1 MKRIRRN
8 TRAWKLIKIIY
19 IFTILSLMLSNIL
32 TEDFEQSKNL
42 QRLQLTLHKSS
53 NKYFF
58 LCRRRRR
65 SRYIEILLII
75 ICICYTLFIVAV
87 VVCFLSVIRAL
98 LYKANG
104 VMVLLVVRRSGGR
117 MGNVQRSRY
126 NSYAMLTSLF
136 LARIFIAVTW
146 DFVYVTIAFC
156 FTVWFLHTLTCV
168 FIYLLLLFS
177 CFVIIFWEL

>member
-1 MKRIRRN
+1 
-8 TRAWKLIKIIY
+8 
-19 IFTILSLMLSNIL
+19 MLSNIL
-32 TEDFEQSKNL
+32 TEDFKQSKNL

-117 MGNVQRSRY
+117 MG
-126 NSYAMLTSLF
+126 
-136 LARIFIAVTW
+136 
-146 DFVYVTIAFC
+146 
-156 FTVWFLHTLTCV
+156 
-168 FIYLLLLFS
+168 
-177 CFVIIFWEL
+177 